1 MHVSPDVP
9 PIRIEI
15 DYGIAHQLT
24 GSVVGNL
31 TAAVGLGNRDSVGFQ
46 PLGGGQNLTPVGAS
60 TQGIGVG
67 MLQED
72 QPLAGTTL
80 SQQLVRLFLELE
92 GSIVGDPTE
101 IGPLQNASGL
111 FGS

>member
-1 MHVSPDVP
+1 
-9 PIRIEI
+9 
-15 DYGIAHQLT
+15 
-24 GSVVGNL
+24 
-31 TAAVGLGNRDSVGFQ
+31 
-46 PLGGGQNLTPVGAS
+46 
-60 TQGIGVG
+60 

-80 SQQLVRLFLELE
+80 SQQLAGVFLELE

-101 IGPLQNASGL
+101 IGPLQNATSL

>member
-1 MHVSPDVP
+1 
-9 PIRIEI
+9 
-15 DYGIAHQLT
+15 
-24 GSVVGNL
+24 
-31 TAAVGLGNRDSVGFQ
+31 
-46 PLGGGQNLTPVGAS
+46 
-60 TQGIGVG
+60 VG